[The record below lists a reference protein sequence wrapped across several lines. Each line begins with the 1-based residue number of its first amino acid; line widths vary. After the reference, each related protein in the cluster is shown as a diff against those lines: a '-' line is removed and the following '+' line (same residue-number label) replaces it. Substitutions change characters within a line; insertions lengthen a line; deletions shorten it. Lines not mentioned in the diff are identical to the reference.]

1 MAKERKE
8 VVGVE
13 VKIRSN
19 MQVPNLRLTIQ
30 EDWDKKEPTFAH
42 YWRRL
47 EDNVSRFGEVSVK
60 DGDDNS
66 VVDGDMQLV
75 RFPRDEWQ
83 AIRKRESD
91 QSIARMKTIRTD
103 DGTPDFENPLTRFAS
118 PKIKQQE

>member
-1 MAKERKE
+1 MSKERKE

-19 MQVPNLRLTIQ
+19 MQTPNLRLFIQ
-30 EDWDKKEPTFAH
+30 EEWDKKEPKFAH

-47 EDNVSRFGEVSVK
+47 EDNVSRFGEESVK
-60 DGDDNS
+60 EGENI

-75 RFPRDEWQ
+75 RFPKDEWD

>member
-1 MAKERKE
+1 MSKERKE

-19 MQVPNLRLTIQ
+19 MQTPNLRLLIQ
-30 EDWDKKEPTFAH
+30 EEWDKKEPKFAH

-47 EDNVSRFGEVSVK
+47 EDNVSRFGEESVK
-60 DGDDNS
+60 EGENI

-75 RFPRDEWQ
+75 RFPKDEWD